1 MYYKLGQACVTN
13 WGSFVL
19 LQIRA
24 KVVTNWG
31 SFIITNQGK
40 CCYKLGQLL
49 QIRATVITKQGSY
62 YKLGQ
67 NVLQIG
73 AGITNQGNYYKL
85 GHNNSHDPENSK
97 EFLVPKIRIK
107 VTSFWAQIRVKT
119 APFGGNKIFFEIF
132 CIVTFV
138 YLWCPITLQKIF
150 LEWTRRIKRTIV
162 QASLGQNSSLIKPKG
177 VSPIYSLMLLL
188 FVYVSTY

>member
-24 KVVTNWG
+24 NVVTNWG
-31 SFIITNQGK
+31 SFIITNWGK

-67 NVLQIG
+67 NLLQIG
-73 AGITNQGNYYKL
+73 VGITNQGNYYKF
-85 GHNNSHDPENSK
+85 GHNIMINLLSK
-97 EFLVPKIRIK
+97 NQESIYSVFHKK
-107 VTSFWAQIRVKT
+107 KSCQILILSQYLYILKKQDFQC
-119 APFGGNKIFFEIF
+119 AKIFFVSI
-132 CIVTFV
+132 
-138 YLWCPITLQKIF
+138 
-150 LEWTRRIKRTIV
+150 
-162 QASLGQNSSLIKPKG
+162 S
-177 VSPIYSLMLLL
+177 VSPNVKISLPIFITDNSFPFFIMFHFFGTNWYFGLSLQL
-188 FVYVSTY
+188 HFC